1 MKDDDASVT
10 IEVMPN
16 ELINIENMWTIALK
30 SQVPEVVTSS
40 IAFLVNC
47 YLSVSLVLEDK
58 RIDIMQSLNSRCFEL
73 LKESEN

>member
-1 MKDDDASVT
+1 VKDDDASVT